1 MCGRGGKEQF
11 SVWSKERKWEIRMN
25 KWMVAAKRADF
36 DAIARKY
43 QISPVLARIIRN
55 RDVIAD
61 EDIDKFLNGT
71 RAALYAPRLLKDMD
85 KAVEI
90 LLQKISE
97 GKHIRIIGD
106 YDIDGICSTY
116 ILYRGLTA
124 CGAQVDTAIPHRI
137 RDGYGLNEHLI
148 QEAYD
153 AGTDTVLTCDNG
165 IAAYDQIAFANTLG
179 MTVIVTDHHEVP
191 YDEIGGERRYKV
203 PEAVAVVDPKQ
214 EDCGYPFPEICGAVV
229 AYKLILALI
238 AEREHRAWQEVME
251 SELGLE
257 LLEFAAFATIG
268 DVMELRDENR
278 IIVKSGLEL
287 MANTRNIG
295 LKALIQA
302 TGTDPAHIKPYTV
315 GFVLGP
321 CLNATGRLDTAV
333 NALELF
339 QAVDVDRAATLAGD
353 LKAMNDS
360 RKELTL
366 KGVDEAV
373 AQIENSDLKQDRV
386 LVVYLPGVHESLA
399 GIIAGRIREKY
410 CKPTF
415 VLTKAEEGVKGSG
428 RSIDAFHMYDEM
440 TKCKELFT
448 KYGGHKLAAGLSLA
462 EENVDEFRR
471 RLNENCQL
479 TDEDFEEKVL
489 IDVPMPMAYADF
501 DFIAELERL
510 EPFGNGN
517 PKPQFAQKNVRFLS
531 GRVLGANRNVGKYT
545 VADEDGRRYELIYFG
560 DIEGFHEYISAKYG
574 AGALDRLYRTGTW
587 TDAGMK
593 SEPIVL
599 SVVYYPDVNEYRGNV
614 SLQMVMKYY
623 Q

>member
-1 MCGRGGKEQF
+1 M
-11 SVWSKERKWEIRMN
+11 S

-36 DAIARKY
+36 DAISQKY
-43 QISPVLARIIRN
+43 HIDPVLARIIRN
-55 RDVIAD
+55 RDVVED
-61 EDIDKFLNGT
+61 KDIDRFLNGT
-71 RAALYAPRLLKDMD
+71 REHLYAPGLLKDMD
-85 KAVEI
+85 RAVNI
-90 LLQKISE
+90 LLEKIAQ
-97 GKHIRIIGD
+97 GKRIRIIGD

-116 ILYRGLTA
+116 ILFRGLSK
-124 CGAQVDTAIPHRI
+124 CGAAVDTAIPHRI
-137 RDGYGLNEHLI
+137 RDGYGLNENLI

-165 IAAYDQIAFANTLG
+165 IAAYEQTAFANSLG

-191 YDEIGGERRYKV
+191 YEEKEGVRQYRV
-203 PEAVAVVDPKQ
+203 PEARAVVDPKQ

-229 AYKLILALI
+229 AYKLVLALL
-238 AEREHRAWQEVME
+238 AKKEEMDWREAME

-257 LLEFAAFATIG
+257 LLELAAFATIG

-278 IIVKSGLEL
+278 IIVKSGMEL
-287 MANTRNIG
+287 MKHTRNIG
-295 LKALIQA
+295 LKALMLA
-302 TGTDPAHIKPYTV
+302 TGTDAAHIKPYTI

-321 CLNATGRLDTAV
+321 CLNATGRLDTAA

-339 QAVDVDRAATLAGD
+339 KAQDMEVAAVLAGD

-366 KGVDEAV
+366 KGVEEAIR
-373 AQIENSDLKQDRV
+373 QIEDGGLDKDRV
-386 LVVYLPGVHESLA
+386 LVVYLPEVHESLA

-410 CKPTF
+410 CKPVF
-415 VLTKAEEGVKGSG
+415 VLTRAEDGVKGSG

-448 KYGGHKLAAGLSLA
+448 KYGGHKLAAGLSLP
-462 EENVDEFRR
+462 EENVDVFRR
-471 RLNENCQL
+471 RLNENCTL
-479 TDEDFEEKVL
+479 TDADFEEKVM
-489 IDVPMPMAYADF
+489 IDVPMPMAYASIGF
-501 DFIAELERL
+501 VREIARL

-517 PKPQFAQKNVRFLS
+517 PKPQFAQKNVRFVG

-545 VADEDGRRYELIYFG
+545 VADEGGKKYEMIYFG
-560 DIEGFHEYISAKYG
+560 DIEAFDAYAAEKYG
-574 AGALDRLYRTGTW
+574 AAAVDNLYHRGTQ
-587 TDAGMK
+587 TAAED
-593 SEPIVL
+593 IVL
-599 SVVYYPDVNEYRGNV
+599 SVVYYPDINEYRGNV

>member
-1 MCGRGGKEQF
+1 M
-11 SVWSKERKWEIRMN
+11 S

-36 DAIARKY
+36 DAISKKFK
-43 QISPVLARIIRN
+43 ISPMLARIIRN
-55 RDVIAD
+55 RDVVGD
-61 EDIDKFLNGT
+61 EEISRFLNGT
-71 RAALYAPRLLKDMD
+71 RSQLYPPGQLKDMD
-85 KAVEI
+85 RAVEI
-90 LLQKISE
+90 LLHKIAE
-97 GKHIRIIGD
+97 GKQIRIIGD

-116 ILYRGLTA
+116 ILYKGLTA

-137 RDGYGLNEHLI
+137 RDGYGLNDHLI

-165 IAAYDQIAFANTLG
+165 IAAYDQIAFANELG

-191 YDEIGGERRYKV
+191 YDDIDGVRQYRV
-203 PEAVAVVDPKQ
+203 PEASAVVDPKQ

-229 AYKLILALI
+229 AYKLVLALL
-238 AEREHRAWQEVME
+238 AGKGHTGWQEVME
-251 SELGLE
+251 TGLGLE

-302 TGTDPAHIKPYTV
+302 TKIDPAHIKPYTI

-321 CLNATGRLDTAV
+321 CLNATGRLDTATH
-333 NALELF
+333 ALELF
-339 QAVDVDRAATLAGD
+339 QTEDPGRAAMLAGD

-373 AQIENSDLKQDRV
+373 AQIENSELKQDRV
-386 LVVYLPGVHESLA
+386 LVVYLPEVHESLA

-410 CKPTF
+410 GKPTF
-415 VLTKAEEGVKGSG
+415 VLTRAEEGVKGSG
-428 RSIDAFHMYDEM
+428 RSIEAFHMYDEL

-462 EENVDEFRR
+462 EEDVDELRR

-489 IDVPMPMAYADF
+489 IDVPMPMAYAGF
-501 DFIAELERL
+501 DFVAELERL

-531 GRVLGANRNVGKYT
+531 GRVLGANHNVGKYT
-545 VADEDGRRYELIYFG
+545 VADEDGRRYEMIYFG
-560 DIEGFHEYISAKYG
+560 DLEGFHTYITAKYG
-574 AGALDRLYRTGTW
+574 GGALDRLYHTG
-587 TDAGMK
+587 AGGI
-593 SEPIVL
+593 SGPQPQPVTL

>member
-1 MCGRGGKEQF
+1 M
-11 SVWSKERKWEIRMN
+11 S

-36 DAIARKY
+36 DAISKKF
-43 QISPVLARIIRN
+43 QISPMLARIIRN
-55 RDVIAD
+55 RDVVGDEQIAR
-61 EDIDKFLNGT
+61 FLNGT
-71 RAALYAPRLLKDMD
+71 RAQLYAPGQLKDMD
-85 KAVEI
+85 RAVEI
-90 LLQKISE
+90 LLHKIAE
-97 GKHIRIIGD
+97 GKQIRIIGD

-116 ILYRGLTA
+116 ILYKGLTA

-165 IAAYDQIAFANTLG
+165 IAAYDQIAFANELG

-191 YDEIGGERRYKV
+191 YDDIDGVRQYRV
-203 PEAVAVVDPKQ
+203 PQASAVVDPKQ
-214 EDCGYPFPEICGAVV
+214 ENCGYPFPEICGAVV
-229 AYKLILALI
+229 AYKLVLALL
-238 AEREHRAWQEVME
+238 AEKGHTGWQEVME
-251 SELGLE
+251 TELGLE

-278 IIVKSGLEL
+278 IIVKNGLEL

-302 TGTDPAHIKPYTV
+302 TKIDPAHIRPYTI

-321 CLNATGRLDTAV
+321 CLNATGRLDTAT

-339 QAVDVDRAATLAGD
+339 QTEDPGRAAMLAGD

-360 RKELTL
+360 RKELTS

-373 AQIENSDLKQDRV
+373 AQIENSELKQDRV
-386 LVVYLPGVHESLA
+386 LVVYLPEVHESLA

-410 CKPTF
+410 GKPTF
-415 VLTKAEEGVKGSG
+415 VLTRAEEGVKGSG
-428 RSIDAFHMYDEM
+428 RSIEAFHMYDEL

-462 EENVDEFRR
+462 EADVDELRR

-489 IDVPMPMAYADF
+489 IDVPMPMAYAGF
-501 DFIAELERL
+501 DFVAELERL

-531 GRVLGANRNVGKYT
+531 GRVLGANHNVGKYT
-545 VADEDGRRYELIYFG
+545 VADEDGRRYEMIYFG
-560 DIEGFHEYISAKYG
+560 DLEGFHTYIAAKYG
-574 AGALDRLYRTGTW
+574 SGALDRLYHTG
-587 TDAGMK
+587 AGGLSNPQ
-593 SEPIVL
+593 SEPIIL

>member
-1 MCGRGGKEQF
+1 M
-11 SVWSKERKWEIRMN
+11 S

-36 DAIARKY
+36 NAIAGKY

-55 RDVIAD
+55 RDVVEDAD
-61 EDIDKFLNGT
+61 INKFLNGT
-71 RAALYAPRLLKDMD
+71 RAELYAPECLKDMN
-85 KAVEI
+85 KAVE
-90 LLQKISE
+90 LLLHKIAE

-116 ILYRGLTA
+116 ILYRGLTE
-124 CGAQVDTAIPHRI
+124 CGAYVDTAIPHRI

-165 IAAYDQIAFANTLG
+165 IAAFDQIAFANTLG

-203 PEAVAVVDPKQ
+203 PHASAVVDPKQ

-229 AYKLILALI
+229 AYKLVLALL
-238 AEREHRAWQEVME
+238 AVRGNTQWQEVME

-287 MANTRNIG
+287 MAHTRNIG

-302 TGTDPAHIKPYTV
+302 TGIDPAHIKPYTI

-321 CLNATGRLDTAV
+321 CLNATGRLDTAA

-339 QAVDVDRAATLAGD
+339 QTADMDRAAMLAGD

-373 AQIENSDLKQDRV
+373 AQIENSELKQDKV
-386 LVVYLPGVHESLA
+386 LVVYLPEVHESLA

-410 CKPTF
+410 GRPTF

-440 TKCKELFT
+440 TKCKDLFT
-448 KYGGHKLAAGLSLA
+448 KYGGHKLAAGLSLK
-462 EENVDEFRR
+462 EKDVGEFRR

-489 IDVPMPMAYADF
+489 IDVPMPMSYVSL

-517 PKPQFAQKNVRFLS
+517 PKPQFAQKNVRFFS

-560 DIEGFHEYISAKYG
+560 DLEGFHEYVSAKYG
-574 AGALDRLYRTGTW
+574 AEALDRLYRTR
-587 TDAGMK
+587 AGQDYGMQI
-593 SEPIVL
+593 EPIVL

>member
-1 MCGRGGKEQF
+1 M
-11 SVWSKERKWEIRMN
+11 S

-36 DAIARKY
+36 NAIAAKY

-55 RDVIAD
+55 RDVIGD
-61 EDIDKFLNGT
+61 EEVDKFLNGT
-71 RAALYAPRLLKDMD
+71 RADLYAPQLLKDMD
-85 KAVEI
+85 KAVDI
-90 LLQKISE
+90 LLCKIAA

-124 CGAQVDTAIPHRI
+124 CGADVDTAIPHRI
-137 RDGYGLNEHLI
+137 YDGYGLNEHLI
-148 QEAYD
+148 QEAHD

-165 IAAYDQIAFANTLG
+165 IAAYEQIEYANSLG
-179 MTVIVTDHHEVP
+179 MTVVVTDHHEVP
-191 YDEIGGERRYKV
+191 YDEVDGRRQYKV
-203 PEAVAVVDPKQ
+203 PPAAAVVDPKQ
-214 EDCGYPFPEICGAVV
+214 EDCTYPFAEICGAVV
-229 AYKLILALI
+229 AYKLVLMLVAQ
-238 AEREHRAWQEVME
+238 REHTDWRSVME

-278 IIVKSGLEL
+278 IIVKSGLAL

-295 LKALIQA
+295 MKALIQA
-302 TGTDPAHIKPYTV
+302 TGIDPAHIKPYTV

-321 CLNATGRLDTAV
+321 CLNATGRLDTAT

-339 QAVDVDRAATLAGD
+339 QTVETGKAAMLAGD

-366 KGVDEAV
+366 KGVEEAA
-373 AQIENSDLKQDRV
+373 AQIEREGLDKDRV
-386 LVVYLPGVHESLA
+386 LVVYLPEVHESLA

-410 CKPTF
+410 GKPTF

-428 RSIDAFHMYDEM
+428 RSIEAFHMYDEM

-462 EENVDEFRR
+462 EENVGEFRR
-471 RLNENCQL
+471 RLNENCTL

-531 GRVLGANRNVGKYT
+531 GRVLGVNRNVGKYM
-545 VADEDGRRYELIYFG
+545 VADEDGRRYEMIYFG
-560 DIEGFHEYISAKYG
+560 DIEGFHQYITAKYG
-574 AGALDRLYRTGTW
+574 ASAVDRLYRTGTF
-587 TDAGMK
+587 TGAGMQPD
-593 SEPIVL
+593 PIVL
-599 SVVYYPDVNEYRGNV
+599 SVVYYPDINEYRGNV

>member
-1 MCGRGGKEQF
+1 MG
-11 SVWSKERKWEIRMN
+11 

-55 RDVIAD
+55 RDVVED
-61 EDIDKFLNGT
+61 EEIKRFLNGT
-71 RAALYAPRLLKDMD
+71 RAQLYEPGLLKDMD
-85 KAVEI
+85 KAVAI
-90 LLQKISE
+90 LLHKIAE

-116 ILYRGLTA
+116 ILYRGLAA
-124 CGAQVDTAIPHRI
+124 CGAHVDTAIPHRI

-165 IAAYDQIAFANTLG
+165 IAAYDQIAFANELK

-191 YDEIGGERRYKV
+191 YDEVDGERRYNV
-203 PEAVAVVDPKQ
+203 PQASAVIDPKQ
-214 EDCGYPFPEICGAVV
+214 EDCRYPFSGICGAVV
-229 AYKLILALI
+229 AYKLVLAL
-238 AEREHRAWQEVME
+238 AAANGGVHWRDVME
-251 SELGLE
+251 SDLGLE

-287 MANTRNIG
+287 MTHTRNIG
-295 LKALIQA
+295 LKALMQA
-302 TGTDPAHIKPYTV
+302 TETKPESIKPYTI

-339 QAVDVDRAATLAGD
+339 QTTDAGRAAVLAGD

-373 AQIENSDLKQDRV
+373 AQIENSGLMQDRV
-386 LVVYLPGVHESLA
+386 LVVYLPKVHESLA
-399 GIIAGRIREKY
+399 GIIAGRVREKY
-410 CKPTF
+410 GKPAF

-428 RSIDAFHMYDEM
+428 RSIEAFHMYDEL

-462 EENVDEFRR
+462 EEDVDELRR
-471 RLNENCQL
+471 RLNENCRL

-489 IDVPMPMAYADF
+489 IDVPMPMAYASIDF
-501 DFIAELERL
+501 VAELARL

-531 GRVLGANRNVGKYT
+531 GRVLGAKHNVGKYT
-545 VADEDGRRYELIYFG
+545 VADEEGRRHELIYFG
-560 DIEGFHEYISAKYG
+560 DLEAFHAYVAAKYG
-574 AGALDRLYRTGTW
+574 TDALDRLYQTG
-587 TDAGMK
+587 AL
-593 SEPIVL
+593 SVQSQPIVL

>member
-1 MCGRGGKEQF
+1 MDM
-11 SVWSKERKWEIRMN
+11 S

-36 DAIARKY
+36 DAISQKY
-43 QISPVLARIIRN
+43 HIDPVLARIIRN
-55 RDVIAD
+55 RDVVED
-61 EDIDKFLNGT
+61 KDIDRFLNGT
-71 RAALYAPRLLKDMD
+71 REHLYAPGLLKDMD
-85 KAVEI
+85 RAVDI
-90 LLQKISE
+90 LLEKMAQ
-97 GKHIRIIGD
+97 GKRIRIIGD

-116 ILYRGLTA
+116 ILFRGLSK
-124 CGAQVDTAIPHRI
+124 CGAAVDTAIPHRI
-137 RDGYGLNEHLI
+137 RDGYGLNENLI

-165 IAAYDQIAFANTLG
+165 IAAYEQTAFANSLG

-191 YDEIGGERRYKV
+191 YEEKDGVRQYRV
-203 PEAVAVVDPKQ
+203 PEARAVVDPKQ

-229 AYKLILALI
+229 AYKLVLALL
-238 AEREHRAWQEVME
+238 AKKEETDWREAME

-257 LLEFAAFATIG
+257 LLELAAFATIG

-278 IIVKSGLEL
+278 IIVKSGMEL
-287 MANTRNIG
+287 MKHTRNIG
-295 LKALIQA
+295 LKALMQA
-302 TGTDPAHIKPYTV
+302 TGTDAAHIKPYTI

-321 CLNATGRLDTAV
+321 CLNATGRLDTAA

-339 QAVDVDRAATLAGD
+339 KAQDMEAAAVLAGD

-366 KGVDEAV
+366 KGVEEAIR
-373 AQIENSDLKQDRV
+373 QIEDGGLDKDRV
-386 LVVYLPGVHESLA
+386 LVVYLPEVHESLA

-410 CKPTF
+410 CKPVF
-415 VLTKAEEGVKGSG
+415 VLTRAEDGVKGSG

-448 KYGGHKLAAGLSLA
+448 KYGGHKLAAGLSLP
-462 EENVDEFRR
+462 EENVDVFRR
-471 RLNENCQL
+471 RLNENCTL
-479 TDEDFEEKVL
+479 TDADFEEKVM
-489 IDVPMPMAYADF
+489 IDVPMPMAYASTGF
-501 DFIAELERL
+501 VREIARL

-517 PKPQFAQKNVRFLS
+517 PKPQFAQKNVRFVG

-545 VADEDGRRYELIYFG
+545 VADEGGKKYEMIYFG
-560 DIEGFHEYISAKYG
+560 DIEAFDAYVAEKYG
-574 AGALDRLYRTGTW
+574 AAAVDNLYHRGTQ
-587 TDAGMK
+587 TAAVD
-593 SEPIVL
+593 IVL
-599 SVVYYPDVNEYRGNV
+599 SVVYYPDINEYRGNV

>member
-1 MCGRGGKEQF
+1 M
-11 SVWSKERKWEIRMN
+11 S

-36 DAIARKY
+36 NAIARKY

-55 RDVIAD
+55 RDVVEDAD
-61 EDIDKFLNGT
+61 INKFLNGT
-71 RAALYAPRLLKDMD
+71 RAELYAPERLKDMD
-85 KAVEI
+85 KAVEL
-90 LLQKISE
+90 LLQKIAE
-97 GKHIRIIGD
+97 GRHIRIIGD

-116 ILYRGLTA
+116 ILYRGLTE
-124 CGAQVDTAIPHRI
+124 CGAYVDTAIPHRI

-191 YDEIGGERRYKV
+191 YDEIDGERRYKV
-203 PEAVAVVDPKQ
+203 PHASAVVDPKQ

-229 AYKLILALI
+229 AYKLVLALL
-238 AEREHRAWQEVME
+238 AAREHTQWREVME

-287 MANTRNIG
+287 MAHTRNIG

-302 TGTDPAHIKPYTV
+302 TGIDPVHIKPYTI

-321 CLNATGRLDTAV
+321 CLNATGRLDTAT
-333 NALELF
+333 NALKLF
-339 QAVDVDRAATLAGD
+339 QAADMDRAAMLAGD

-373 AQIENSDLKQDRV
+373 AQIENSELKRDKV
-386 LVVYLPGVHESLA
+386 LVVYLPEVHESLA

-410 CKPTF
+410 GRPAF

-428 RSIDAFHMYDEM
+428 RSVDAFHMYDEM
-440 TKCKELFT
+440 TKCKDLFT
-448 KYGGHKLAAGLSLA
+448 KYGGHKLAAGLSLP
-462 EENVDEFRR
+462 EKNVEEFRR
-471 RLNENCQL
+471 RLNENCKL

-489 IDVPMPMAYADF
+489 IDVPMPMSYASF

-531 GRVLGANRNVGKYT
+531 GKVLGANRNVGKYT

-560 DIEGFHEYISAKYG
+560 DIEGFHAYVSAKYG
-574 AGALDRLYRTGTW
+574 EEALGRLYHRNAGEAFGTQ
-587 TDAGMK
+587 

>member
-1 MCGRGGKEQF
+1 MG
-11 SVWSKERKWEIRMN
+11 

-55 RDVIAD
+55 RDVIED
-61 EDIDKFLNGT
+61 EDISRFLNGT
-71 RAALYAPRLLKDMD
+71 RAELYAPTLLKDMD
-85 KAVEI
+85 RAVDI
-90 LLQKISE
+90 LLQKIAE

-116 ILYRGLTA
+116 ILYRGLAA
-124 CGAQVDTAIPHRI
+124 CGARVDTAIPHRI

-191 YDEIGGERRYKV
+191 YDETDGERRYKV
-203 PEAVAVVDPKQ
+203 PQAGAVIDPKQ
-214 EDCGYPFPEICGAVV
+214 EDCSYPFSGICGAVV
-229 AYKLILALI
+229 AYKLILAL
-238 AEREHRAWQEVME
+238 AAAKEGVRWQEVME

-278 IIVKSGLEL
+278 IIVKSGMEL
-287 MANTRNIG
+287 MAHTRNIG
-295 LKALIQA
+295 LKALMQV
-302 TGTDPAHIKPYTV
+302 TETKPESLKPYTI

-321 CLNATGRLDTAV
+321 CLNATGRLDTAA

-339 QAVDVDRAATLAGD
+339 QTADRDRAAVLAGD

-366 KGVDEAV
+366 KGVEEAV
-373 AQIENSDLKQDRV
+373 AQIENSGLVQDRV
-386 LVVYLPGVHESLA
+386 LVVYLPEVHESLA

-410 CKPTF
+410 GKPTF
-415 VLTKAEEGVKGSG
+415 VLTRAEEGVKGSG
-428 RSIDAFHMYDEM
+428 RSIEAFHMYDEL

-462 EENVDEFRR
+462 EEHVDELRR

-489 IDVPMPMAYADF
+489 IDVPMPMAYASLAF
-501 DFIAELERL
+501 VEELARL

-531 GRVLGANRNVGKYT
+531 GRVLGTNRNVGKYT
-545 VADEDGRRYELIYFG
+545 VADEEGRRHELIYFG
-560 DIEGFHEYISAKYG
+560 DIEAFHAFVSARYG
-574 AGALDRLYRTGTW
+574 AGALDRLYRTG
-587 TDAGMK
+587 AGENAGAQA
-593 SEPIVL
+593 EPIVM
-599 SVVYYPDVNEYRGNV
+599 SVVYYPDVNVYRGNV